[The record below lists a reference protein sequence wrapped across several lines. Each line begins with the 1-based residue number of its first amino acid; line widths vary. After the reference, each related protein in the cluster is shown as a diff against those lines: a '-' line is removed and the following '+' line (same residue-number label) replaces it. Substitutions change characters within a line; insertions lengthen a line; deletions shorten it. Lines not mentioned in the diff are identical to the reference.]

1 METYKNES
9 NAKLLKEIKDLAHE
23 LFPMFQL
30 LPGEGIEDAI
40 NRVVPVLQKFV
51 FRIDFF

>member
-1 METYKNES
+1 LTEEQ
-9 NAKLLKEIKDLAHE
+9 LKEIKDLAHE

-40 NRVVPVLQKFV
+40 DRVVPVLQ
-51 FRIDFF
+51 DFIYGDD